1 MTRRRKI
8 ALLAVAA
15 LILIGALLLRWLSN
29 PATLVPALLKRV
41 GDSLGLE
48 ITANGVGEYRLRG
61 TPQLTV
67 RDLSA
72 REPGAKTPLLRAERL
87 YISVPWSTLR
97 ARGGELNA
105 DRLQLDAPVL
115 DLAAL
120 QSWLAKRPPSDAPL
134 PTLTRGL
141 RIVRGQV
148 LGDGWRI
155 ENVAADLRAFAPDQ
169 PLRTRLQG
177 RYVGEGIAAPIDVYA
192 TMTKPASGAGVG
204 VVGQL
209 ALETSQWRLPSQL
222 TLSARLETDN
232 GFGLRNAIL
241 GAQSRYVAG
250 DTALPFALGLAGPLR
265 LDGSGLSLPD
275 AGLSLRGRDAM
286 PTFDAQGAFAL
297 GDSMRLQLQGTLAH
311 WPDAWPALPPPL
323 GRSVSPLP
331 FALNYAGQSDLS
343 DIATLQ
349 LQRDATR
356 FDGRFRLFEVMDW
369 IDAQAPGSPLPPIAG
384 TLSTPRLEISGA
396 TLEGVEVS
404 IEDPDLPALAPAP

>member
-15 LILIGALLLRWLSN
+15 LILIGAVLLRWLLN
-29 PATLVPALLKRV
+29 PGYLVPRILAMA
-41 GDSLGLE
+41 GDALGLE
-48 ITANGVGEYRLRG
+48 ITASGVGEYRLRG

-67 RDLSA
+67 RNLSA
-72 REPGAKTPLLRAERL
+72 REPGAKTPLLRAQRL
-87 YISVPWSTLR
+87 TIAVPWSTLR
-97 ARGGELNA
+97 ARGGDLTV
-105 DRLQLDAPVL
+105 DRLELDAPVL

-120 QSWLAKRPPSDAPL
+120 QRWLAKRPPSDAPL

-148 LGDGWRI
+148 IGDGWRI
-155 ENVAADLRAFAPDQ
+155 ENVDADLRTFAPDQ
-169 PLRTRLQG
+169 PLRTRLRG
-177 RYVGEGIAAPIDVYA
+177 RYVGQGVAAPLDVQVA
-192 TMTKPASGAGVG
+192 LTQPAAGAGIG

-209 ALETSQWRLPSQL
+209 ALETPQWRLPSQL
-222 TLSARLETDN
+222 TLSARLDTGS

-265 LDGSGLSLPD
+265 FDGSGLSLPD
-275 AGLSLRGRDAM
+275 AGLSMRGRGAM

-297 GDSMRLQLQGTLAH
+297 GDVLRLQLRGALAN

-323 GRSVSPLP
+323 GQSTSPLP
-331 FALNYAGQSDLS
+331 FALRYDGAGDFS
-343 DIATLQ
+343 DIAALE

-356 FDGRFRLFEVMDW
+356 FDAHFRLLQVLDW
-369 IDAQAPGSPLPPIAG
+369 IDAQATGSPLPPIAG
-384 TLSTPRLEISGA
+384 HLSTPQLEISGA
-396 TLEGVEVS
+396 MLEGVEVS
-404 IEDPDLPALAPAP
+404 IEDPGLPAVAPSP

>member
-15 LILIGALLLRWLSN
+15 LILTGAALLRWLSN
-29 PATLVPALLKRV
+29 PAYLVPRILAMA

-48 ITANGVGEYRLRG
+48 ITARGIGEYRLRG
-61 TPQLTV
+61 TPQLIV

-87 YISVPWSTLR
+87 TIAVPWSTLR
-97 ARGGELNA
+97 ARGGDLTA
-105 DRLQLDAPVL
+105 DRLELDAPVL

-141 RIVRGQV
+141 RIMRGQV
-148 LGDGWRI
+148 IGDGWKV
-155 ENVAADLRAFAPDQ
+155 ENVDADLRTFAPDQ

-177 RYVGEGIAAPIDVYA
+177 RYVDEGIVAPLDVHVA
-192 TMTKPASGAGVG
+192 LTQPAPGAGLG
-204 VVGQL
+204 VVGKL
-209 ALETSQWRLPSQL
+209 ALETPQWRLPSQL
-222 TLSARLETDN
+222 TLSARLDTGS

-241 GAQSRYVAG
+241 GTQSRYVSG
-250 DTALPFALGLAGPLR
+250 DTALLFALGLAGSLR
-265 LDGSGLSLPD
+265 FDDSGLSLPD
-275 AGLSLRGRDAM
+275 AGLSMRGREAM

-297 GDSMRLQLQGTLAH
+297 GETTRLQLQGELAN

-323 GRSVSPLP
+323 GQSTSPLP
-331 FALNYAGQSDLS
+331 FELRYDGAGDFS
-343 DIATLQ
+343 DIAALK

-356 FDGRFRLFEVMDW
+356 FDARFRLPQVMDW
-369 IDAQAPGSPLPPIAG
+369 IDAQAAGSPLPPIAG
-384 TLSTPRLEISGA
+384 HLSTPKLEVSGA
-396 TLEGVEVS
+396 TLEGVEMS
-404 IEDPDLPALAPAP
+404 IEDPDLPAVAPSP